1 MRVLQDA
8 AEPCAWGRVCAMWT
22 STILPCL
29 PHAKWRGMGM
39 LQVQVVDGHME
50 PVCAAV
56 PCLALSGRSTLP
68 RQRPTPPIE
77 NGQASCR

>member
-8 AEPCAWGRVCAMWT
+8 AEPCAWGCVCALWT

-29 PHAKWRGMGM
+29 SHAKWRGLDQ
-39 LQVQVVDGHME
+39 LQVPVADGDME

-56 PCLALSGRSTLP
+56 PCLALSDRQTLP
-68 RQRPTPPIE
+68 RQRLTPPFKT
-77 NGQASCR
+77 GQASCR